1 MLLADLVANLLKEP
15 TVDKPVD
22 PICPMC
28 RKNRRAMNKKGR
40 YLLGY
45 CKECRRI
52 VNARYPKK

>member
-1 MLLADLVANLLKEP
+1 MQLADLVANLLKEP
-15 TVDKPVD
+15 TQKKVVD

-28 RKNRRAMNKKGR
+28 KINTRALNKKRG